1 MAPVLLWFGQYP
13 SAWIILVEGYITAE
27 HSSGTGIMSAP
38 SSPSHHARAAGRGCP
53 QGVGCSSSLPHLLC
67 SELSLLWDNM
77 AFLSHKPHR
86 LCYSITGLFGTALP
100 GTFPG
105 CLRGHGTSDIPAAG
119 PPGHKALWLSQA
131 PGLVCIS
138 CKVGPFRFFYVLLE
152 NI

>member
-77 AFLSHKPHR
+77 AFYPINPIGFVTASLGSLGLPCLAPSQGVFEDTGHLTSLQQVLLAIKPCGYHR
-86 LCYSITGLFGTALP
+86 L
-100 GTFPG
+100 
-105 CLRGHGTSDIPAAG
+105 RGWFASAAR
-119 PPGHKALWLSQA
+119 L
-131 PGLVCIS
+131 
-138 CKVGPFRFFYVLLE
+138 GPFVSFMCF
-152 NI
+152 